1 MIPSSI
7 LRLGIIAI
15 LALTPLAAMAKHT
28 PGDTITGV
36 ASYYADRFHGR
47 KTANGERFNQTAYTA
62 AHKKLPFGT
71 KVRVKDKKTGKSV
84 VVTINDRGP
93 YAKGRVIDLSRKA
106 ARELGIV
113 KRGVAKVEIKVLSIP
128 GRGDI

>member
-1 MIPSSI
+1 MIKTAF
-7 LRLGIIAI
+7 LRLGIVAI
-15 LALTPLAAMAKHT
+15 LALSPLAASAKHAA
-28 PGDTITGV
+28 GDTITGV

-47 KTANGERFNQTAYTA
+47 KTANGDRFNQTAYTA

-71 KVRVKDKKTGKSV
+71 KVRVTDKKTRKSV

-93 YAKGRVIDLSRKA
+93 YVKGRVIDLSRKA
-106 ARELGIV
+106 ARELGII
-113 KRGVAKVEIKVLSIP
+113 KRGVAKVDIEVLSVP